1 METTDRK
8 SFVISS
14 EVILRLSEQYKFST
28 HQAVVYYAVMD
39 LGMSFED
46 VDVAL
51 GKWQGSTEQTYRN
64 ALFKVAV
71 AEKKISRKVRK

>member
-1 METTDRK
+1 METEKKK

-14 EVILRLSEQYKFST
+14 ETISRLTEQYKFSA
-28 HQAVVYYAVMD
+28 HQAIVFYAVND
-39 LGMSFED
+39 LGMDFED
-46 VDVAL
+46 VDIAL
-51 GKWQGSTEQTYRN
+51 HRWLGSTEQTYRN